1 MSVVPDIPNNAP
13 RSTMGMPGRL
23 FSKNSSSPA
32 TSFVKKKKKDDEVLH
47 DTKSTITTITC
58 RAINGYTRVR
68 EKKKKKRGG
77 EKVNGSHWPH
87 LREGGTT
94 RSFLEGG
101 SVEARV
107 VCPPSFGRIG
117 RRGVSPSF
125 IFPPSPLLLLPF
137 YACGGMAPAEA
148 SANFSGSNTS
158 ARNTKRESDR
168 EETFFFSPNSR
179 TVRL

>member
-32 TSFVKKKKKDDEVLH
+32 TSFVKKKKKT
-47 DTKSTITTITC
+47 TKCCTIR
-58 RAINGYTRVR
+58 RAQSLQLPVGPSMGTHACER
-68 EKKKKKRGG
+68 KKKKGGG